1 MTLLVF
7 ILAYAVVGTLTAIL
21 SVRYGKYGPPL
32 AHEND
37 EAVAVALTALLWPVY
52 VFVLLLMVCGDW
64 LIGFGKLVR
73 RVAK

>member
-1 MTLLVF
+1 VTALLAVLLYIF
-7 ILAYAVVGTLTAIL
+7 IGILTAIL
-21 SVRYGKYGPPL
+21 SVRYGKHQPL

-52 VFVLLLMVCGDW
+52 VFVLLLMVCGGW
-64 LIGFGKLVR
+64 LIGFGKLIR